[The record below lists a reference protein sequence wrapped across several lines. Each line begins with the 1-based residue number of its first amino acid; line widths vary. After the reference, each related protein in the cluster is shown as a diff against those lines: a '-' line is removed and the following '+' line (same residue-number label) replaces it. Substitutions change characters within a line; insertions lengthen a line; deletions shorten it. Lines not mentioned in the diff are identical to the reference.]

1 MRVTQVAFGLKIV
14 ANVAIPGLPTQSDQA
29 QQETVDLRIRLKE
42 DSKSLSGLFTS
53 LDEQLYASP
62 HSDKGGVPTLRVGR
76 LAGGNYYG
84 FLYSDGVRFAV
95 EREGREIWGDWPDD
109 YTLED
114 ACTYLMGPV
123 IAFVLRLRGVTC
135 LHASAVGVGDRAI
148 AFVGE
153 PGAGKSTTAAAF
165 ARLGYPVLSDDVVVL
180 SDRNDRFFV
189 QPGYPR
195 VNLWPDSV
203 RALFG
208 SEDALPHITPTWD
221 KQYLAL
227 DQNGYRFQSVPL
239 PLGAIYILAER
250 KLGSTAVVVEEL
262 SGSAA
267 LTTLV
272 ANKYLHYLLDR
283 EMQCRDFDVLGRLI
297 TQVPVRRI
305 RPMANPSKL
314 SDLCECIAADVRNV
328 ARSESSNGALPGH

>member
-1 MRVTQVAFGLKIV
+1 MPVAQVAFGLKIV
-14 ANVAIPGLPTQSDQA
+14 ANVAIPGLPTQSDHA
-29 QQETVDLRIRLKE
+29 QQGTVDLRIRLKE
-42 DSKSLSGLFTS
+42 DSKSLSALFNS
-53 LDEQLYASP
+53 LYETLYASP
-62 HSDKGGVPTLRVGR
+62 HSDKGGIPTLRVGR

-95 EREGREIWGDWPDD
+95 EREGREIWGDWPEN

-114 ACTYLMGPV
+114 ACTYLIGPV
-123 IAFVLRLRGVTC
+123 MAFVLRLRGATC
-135 LHASAVGVGDRAI
+135 LHASAIAIGDRAI
-148 AFVGE
+148 ALVGE

-165 ARLGYPVLSDDVVVL
+165 AKLGHPVLSDDVVVL

-221 KQYLAL
+221 KQYLAV
-227 DQNGYRFQSVPL
+227 DRDGYHFQSVPL
-239 PLGAIYILAER
+239 PLGAIYVLGGREA
-250 KLGSTAVVVEEL
+250 GSTAAIVEEL

-283 EMQCRDFDVLGRLI
+283 EMQHRDFEVLGRLVA
-297 TQVPVRRI
+297 QVPVRRV
-305 RPMANPSKL
+305 RPLADSSRL
-314 SDLCECIAADVRNV
+314 SDLCECIAADT
-328 ARSESSNGALPGH
+328 RSVTGRESSNAALPGP

>member
-1 MRVTQVAFGLKIV
+1 MY
-14 ANVAIPGLPTQSDQA
+14 
-29 QQETVDLRIRLKE
+29 DLRIVS
-42 DSKSLSGLFTS
+42 DTS
-53 LDEQLYASP
+53 LPGITVSAEAGPVDLEIHLSRRSQSQFLSQFSASAP
-62 HSDKGGVPTLRVGR
+62 VFFYTSPNSDRDGQPTLRVCTLNSG
-76 LAGGNYYG
+76 AYFG
-84 FLYSDGVRFAV
+84 FFYSDGVRFAV
-95 EREGREIWGDWPDD
+95 EREGREIWANWPDD

-135 LHASAVGVGDRAI
+135 LHASAVVVGDRAI

-180 SDRNDRFFV
+180 SDQGDRFLV

-208 SEDALPHITPTWD
+208 SEDALPRITPTWD
-221 KQYLAL
+221 KQFLAL
-227 DQNGYRFQSVPL
+227 DQNGYRFQSVPV
-239 PLGAIYILAER
+239 PLGAIYILGDREA
-250 KLGSTAVVVEEL
+250 GSTTVVVEEI

-283 EMQCRDFDVLGRLI
+283 EMQHRDFDVLGRLI
-297 TQVPVRRI
+297 TQVPVRRV

-328 ARSESSNGALPGH
+328 ARRASGNVAQPGH